1 MEEQRRNG
9 SSSTNEDLL
18 RGVWLVPYLSGLSN
32 ITGKKWICKCRLG
45 TDIRNQDDCI
55 TAASAHLFL
64 SHSHTKAIA
73 MLQVCKEK
81 GSMIKEEL
89 PEENVIFKVS
99 LSSLSNLGNKEISLM
114 RDQIFPTI
122 RISDSQEFWCYEPK
136 DLQSQESDP
145 QSTEKLKDKTPKLE
159 HITCFSAT
167 LGYAHLW
174 GEAANPQPVSNHL
187 S

>member
-1 MEEQRRNG
+1 
-9 SSSTNEDLL
+9 
-18 RGVWLVPYLSGLSN
+18 
-32 ITGKKWICKCRLG
+32 
-45 TDIRNQDDCI
+45 
-55 TAASAHLFL
+55 
-64 SHSHTKAIA
+64 

-81 GSMIKEEL
+81 GSMVKEEL

-99 LSSLSNLGNKEISLM
+99 LSSLSNLGNKEISLT

-167 LGYAHLW
+167 LGYAHL
-174 GEAANPQPVSNHL
+174 
-187 S
+187 